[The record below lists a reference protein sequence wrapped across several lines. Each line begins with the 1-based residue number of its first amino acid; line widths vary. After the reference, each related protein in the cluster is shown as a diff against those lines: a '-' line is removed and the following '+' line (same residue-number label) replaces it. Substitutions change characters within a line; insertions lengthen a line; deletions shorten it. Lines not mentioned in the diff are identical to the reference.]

1 MAVENEHEELV
12 AELPKLEQL
21 SAEERL
27 KAAKKRRASQ
37 LERWNVRAQT
47 EELFPP
53 FKKANKGKQ
62 LKFDDTIALIE
73 SSARDDAEE
82 GNQILLFFDLKS
94 LSKGLSSFGFYM
106 IFHGISLVPFPP
118 ASIQIVV

>member
-37 LERWNVRAQT
+37 LERWNVRVQT
-47 EELFPP
+47 EGLFPP
-53 FKKANKGKQ
+53 IIKANKGKQ
-62 LKFDDTIALIE
+62 LKFDDTITLIE

-82 GNQILLFFDLKS
+82 GSQILLFFYLRHFRQ
-94 LSKGLSSFGFYM
+94 GSF
-106 IFHGISLVPFPP
+106 IFRMLYDFP
-118 ASIQIVV
+118 